1 MEFLNKLKPDF
12 WDHEQEHDESH
23 VSFRRMWRINFLV
36 ALVVTLVPLLLLA
49 ALALYHCERIPGDE
63 LSSMEMQII
72 FFVCICVLV
81 MLAAVYK
88 GTVDQISR
96 LYHYH
101 LDQTRVLR
109 EVAYTHKLAS
119 LGRLAAGVA
128 HQINNP
134 MAVVNEKAGLIEDI
148 LAYET
153 GSLDRERL
161 RKLAL
166 DIREAAKGAGAIT
179 HRLLGFARHL
189 PMESGPVNPGQLL
202 HEVAGFLTH
211 DAEYRIIDV
220 KFNLTSQVTLIQ
232 SDRSLLEQAFFN
244 IINNAVA
251 AVLAKPGSSNIEI
264 TVSDASENMLQ
275 VVIADNGVGI
285 QAKDLRHIF
294 DPYYSTHADL
304 GSGLGLSIT
313 HGIIHRLGGEI
324 SIQSQEG
331 QGTKVTIMLP
341 VGLEE
346 ESQERGAPDQKGEAA
361 GDDSKE
367 LLAQAT
373 ESDDSPRVLLVDDD
387 EDYVA
392 IITERLG
399 MRGIKLDVAQ
409 DGLEALTKLEKQ
421 PYNTVIL
428 DMMMPGLGGI
438 ETLKR
443 ILDDQP
449 QTQVILQTGFTTAEL
464 QKTAQKLG
472 AAALLEK
479 PVNLDI
485 LSEMINTAQ
494 ENSDK

>member
-1 MEFLNKLKPDF
+1 M
-12 WDHEQEHDESH
+12 
-23 VSFRRMWRINFLV
+23 V
-36 ALVVTLVPLLLLA
+36 AAVVTLIPLLLLA
-49 ALALYHCERIPGDE
+49 ALALYHCERVPGDE
-63 LSSMEMQII
+63 LSSMELQII
-72 FFVCICVLV
+72 LFVCICVLV
-81 MLAAVYK
+81 MLAVVYK

-119 LGRLAAGVA
+119 LGRLASGVA

-134 MAVVNEKAGLIEDI
+134 MAIVNEKAGLIEDL

-153 GSLDRERL
+153 GPVDRERL
-161 RKLAL
+161 RKLTL
-166 DIREAAKGAGAIT
+166 DIREAAKGAGIIT

-189 PMESGPVNPGQLL
+189 PMEPASVNLGQLL
-202 HEVAGFLTH
+202 NEVAGFLTH
-211 DAEYRIIDV
+211 DAEYRAIDV
-220 KFNLTSQVTLIQ
+220 KLSLQSRAEVIQ

-251 AVLAKPGSSNIEI
+251 AVLAKPGSSYIAI
-264 TVSDASENMLQ
+264 TVSDAAENMLK

-285 QAKDLRHIF
+285 PSKDLRHIF

-313 HGIIHRLGGEI
+313 HGIVHRLGGEI
-324 SIQSQEG
+324 EIESQEG
-331 QGTKVTIMLP
+331 QGTKVTVTLP
-341 VGLEE
+341 AGLAEKSSEVGPEDQMGKNPADVSVE
-346 ESQERGAPDQKGEAA
+346 QVEQASES
-361 GDDSKE
+361 
-367 LLAQAT
+367 
-373 ESDDSPRVLLVDDD
+373 SDGPRVLLVDDD

-399 MRGIKLDVAQ
+399 MRGIELDVAQ
-409 DGLEALTKLEKQ
+409 DGLEALSKLEKHH
-421 PYNTVIL
+421 YDTVIL
-428 DMMMPGLGGI
+428 DMMMPGLGGM

-443 ILDDQP
+443 IRDDYP
-449 QTQVILQTGFTTAEL
+449 QMQVILQTGYTTTEL
-464 QKTAQKLG
+464 QETAQKLG

-485 LSEMINTAQ
+485 LSNMIRAV
-494 ENSDK
+494 

>member
-1 MEFLNKLKPDF
+1 MGFLTKLKPDF
-12 WDHEQEHDESH
+12 WDHDHGHGEHH
-23 VSFRRMWRINFLV
+23 VSFKRMWQINFLV
-36 ALVVTLVPLLLLA
+36 AAVVTLIPLLLLA
-49 ALALYHCERIPGDE
+49 TLALYHYERIPGDE

-72 FFVCICVLV
+72 LFAGICVLV
-81 MLAAVYK
+81 MLAVVYK

-119 LGRLAAGVA
+119 LGRLASGVA

-148 LAYET
+148 LTYGNGT
-153 GSLDRERL
+153 IDRE
-161 RKLAL
+161 KLKKLTL
-166 DIREAAKGAGAIT
+166 DIREAAKGAGTIT

-189 PMESGPVNPGQLL
+189 PMEPGPVNLGQLL

-211 DAEYRIIDV
+211 DAEYRAIDV
-220 KFNLTSQVTLIQ
+220 KLSLLSKVEVIQ

-251 AVLAKPGSSNIEI
+251 AVLAKPGGSSFIEI
-264 TVSDASENMLQ
+264 TVSDAQENLLQ

-285 QAKDLRHIF
+285 QSKDLRHIF

-313 HGIIHRLGGEI
+313 HGIVHRLGGEI
-324 SIQSQEG
+324 EIQSQEG
-331 QGTKVTIMLP
+331 QGTKVTVTLP
-341 VGLEE
+341 AGLAEKSPAGGSKNQTGKYPADVAVE
-346 ESQERGAPDQKGEAA
+346 QVDQASES
-361 GDDSKE
+361 
-367 LLAQAT
+367 
-373 ESDDSPRVLLVDDD
+373 SDGPRVLLVDDD

-399 MRGIKLDVAQ
+399 MRDIELEVAQ
-409 DGLEALTKLEKQ
+409 DGLEALSKLEKHH
-421 PYNTVIL
+421 YDTVIL
-428 DMMMPGLGGI
+428 DMMMPGLGGM

-443 ILDDQP
+443 IRDNYP
-449 QTQVILQTGFTTAEL
+449 HMQVILQTGFTTAEL
-464 QKTAQKLG
+464 QETAQKLG

-485 LSEMINTAQ
+485 LSNMIKAV
-494 ENSDK
+494 